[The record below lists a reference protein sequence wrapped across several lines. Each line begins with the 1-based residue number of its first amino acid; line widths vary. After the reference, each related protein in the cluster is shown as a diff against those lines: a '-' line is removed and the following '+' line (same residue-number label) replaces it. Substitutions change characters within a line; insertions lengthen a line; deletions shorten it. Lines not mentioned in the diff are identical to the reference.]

1 MINYDKLSFHRI
13 AAKSPDPELSDNG
26 TFLSIIHKNLQDNTM
41 MENTSL
47 YHFTDNPVTIN
58 ISLTN
63 NIPGNFS

>member
-26 TFLSIIHKNLQDNTM
+26 TFLSIIHTNLQDNTM
-41 MENTSL
+41 MENISL

-58 ISLTN
+58 ISFN
-63 NIPGNFS
+63 